1 MTRSR
6 DTKARK
12 KYKRKLK
19 YEKKPFDPF
28 NLVDDKKFISN
39 ITAMGSYR
47 ILLCYTKKK
56 SGEKS

>member
-1 MTRSR
+1 MSKT
-6 DTKARK
+6 RK

-28 NLVDDKKFISN
+28 NLIDDKTFTKN
-39 ITAMGSYR
+39 ITAMGSYKSR
-47 ILLCYTKKK
+47 LCYTKKK